1 MALSRSAYRSQPSRH
16 TRSRRTEIIVAM
28 SILSLAA
35 FFVVGCNDDTKTIR
49 SIQAGRQLRQQS
61 ETKVDHLTEAFSLVS
76 RLIELQAESAA
87 RQIVYHLNAWQQSAG
102 ETAADSEVPTDL
114 LKTIS
119 DVIPLKQSTET
130 VSRQTFA
137 ESDVDLLKL
146 RYLLRQVV
154 RSVRDG
160 EVTDP
165 LWAKWIDQNRQSLGD
180 ENADQLALATQL
192 FDWTVRN
199 VSLEP
204 MTYNGSLPT
213 PNLPLG
219 LSFAGPGYRQTPLQ
233 TLFRGTGDAL
243 QRSGT
248 FIGLCRQADLPAC
261 MLGIAPSANTSAGGS
276 SSVARPWLVGVLIGG
291 KVYLFDCGL
300 GVPIVGPGQQ
310 GVATLDQARRDAS
323 VLRRMNVPGWFDYPF
338 QKDDVQQCVAMLM
351 VEPESISFRA
361 RRLQNSLTGD
371 ARMGVYD
378 DPKALAD
385 SFVAVTG
392 IASAQIWDIPLLSRI
407 YAAAISQA
415 ASQDPMLAFY
425 VFAPWT
431 ILDGEFEQA
440 KRLALGRWRH
450 LQGTLDSNEDEAI
463 EGAKMLYL
471 SQRQPEFEIAELR
484 GDVELQKRYG
494 IRRELGVEPEVYDR
508 QVQQFQAILRQGK
521 VLASYWLSLVQYDSG
536 RYDLA
541 RNWFQDRILGDG
553 LESDWDVAA
562 RYNLARSLEILGE
575 TEKAAALYR
584 TEGDTQAHGNRIRAR
599 LITRET
605 TDAAATPVTETPVT
619 ETPVTETPVTET
631 PATETPVTETPVT
644 Q

>member
-1 MALSRSAYRSQPSRH
+1 MAILPLAA
-16 TRSRRTEIIVAM
+16 IVA
-28 SILSLAA
+28 I
-35 FFVVGCNDDTKTIR
+35 GCNDDTKTIR
-49 SIQAGRQLRQQS
+49 SIQAGRQLRQQT
-61 ETKVDHLTEAFSLVS
+61 ETKVDHLSEALSLVS
-76 RLIELQAESAA
+76 RLIELQTESAA
-87 RQIVYHLNAWQQSAG
+87 RQIVYHLNAWRQSAG
-102 ETAADSEVPTDL
+102 DSPGDSDVPTDL

-119 DVIPLKQSTET
+119 DIIPLKESTET

-137 ESDVDLLKL
+137 ESDVDFLKL
-146 RYLLRQVV
+146 RYLLRRVAESV
-154 RSVRDG
+154 RSGD
-160 EVTDP
+160 VTDP
-165 LWAKWIDQNRQSLGD
+165 LWAGWIDQNRQSLGD

-192 FDWTVRN
+192 FDWTIRN

-204 MTYNGSLPT
+204 MAFGGSLPT

-219 LSFAGPGYRQTPLQ
+219 LSFAGAGYRQTPLQ

-261 MLGIAPSANTSAGGS
+261 MLGIAPSASNASAGGAS
-276 SSVARPWLVGVLIGG
+276 TIARPWLVGVLIGG

-310 GVATLDQARRDAS
+310 GIATLDQARRDAS

-371 ARMGVYD
+371 ARLGVYD
-378 DPKALAD
+378 DPTTLAD

-392 IASAQIWDIPLLSRI
+392 IASAQIWDIPLLARA
-407 YAAAISQA
+407 YAAGISQA

-440 KRLALGRWRH
+440 KRLSLGRWRH
-450 LQGTLDSNEDEAI
+450 LQGTLDSNEDEAV

-508 QVQQFQAILRQGK
+508 QVQQFQAIMRQGK
-521 VLASYWLSLVQYDSG
+521 VVASYWLSLIQYDTG

-562 RYNLARSLEILGE
+562 RYNLARSLEKLGE
-575 TEKAAALYR
+575 TDKAAELYR
-584 TEGDTQAHGNRIRAR
+584 TEGDPQAHGNRIRAR
-599 LITRET
+599 LITRE
-605 TDAAATPVTETPVT
+605 AADVPESPIR
-619 ETPVTETPVTET
+619 E
-631 PATETPVTETPVT
+631 
-644 Q
+644 

>member
-1 MALSRSAYRSQPSRH
+1 MA
-16 TRSRRTEIIVAM
+16 
-28 SILSLAA
+28 ILPLAVLLA
-35 FFVVGCNDDTKTIR
+35 GGCGDDTQTIR

-61 ETKVDHLTEAFSLVS
+61 ETKVDHLSEAFSLVS
-76 RLIELQAESAA
+76 RLIELEPESAA

-102 ETAADSEVPTDL
+102 DAAGEFEVPTDL

-119 DVIPLKQSTET
+119 DVIPLKESTET

-137 ESDVDLLKL
+137 ESDVDFLKL
-146 RYLLRQVV
+146 RYLLRRVAESV
-154 RSVRDG
+154 RSGD
-160 EVTDP
+160 VTDP
-165 LWAKWIDQNRQSLGD
+165 LWADWIDRNRPSLGD
-180 ENADQLALATQL
+180 ENADQLALAAQL

-204 MTYNGSLPT
+204 MAYSGSLPT
-213 PNLPLG
+213 PSLPLG
-219 LSFAGPGYRQTPLQ
+219 LSFAGAGYRQTPLQ

-261 MLGIAPSANTSAGGS
+261 MLAIAPSAGNSSAGGS
-276 SSVARPWLVGVLIGG
+276 STIARPWLVGVLIGG

-310 GVATLDQARRDAS
+310 GIATLDQARRDAS

-361 RRLQNSLTGD
+361 RRLQDSLTGD

-378 DPKALAD
+378 DPTSLAD

-392 IASAQIWDIPLLSRI
+392 IASAQIWDIPLLARA
-407 YAAAISQA
+407 YAAGIAQA
-415 ASQDPMLAFY
+415 ASQDPMLSFY
-425 VFAPWT
+425 VYAPWT

-450 LQGTLDSNEDEAI
+450 LQGTLDSNEDEAV

-508 QVQQFQAILRQGK
+508 QVQQFQAIMRQGK
-521 VLASYWLSLVQYDSG
+521 VVASYWLSLIQYDTG

-562 RYNLARSLEILGE
+562 RYNLARSLEKLGE
-575 TEKAAALYR
+575 TEKAAELYR

-599 LITRET
+599 LIAREAA
-605 TDAAATPVTETPVT
+605 DAAESAAEEPITE
-619 ETPVTETPVTET
+619 
-631 PATETPVTETPVT
+631 
-644 Q
+644 